1 MVPLAVKAQSSS
13 TTWIVVLYRN
23 LPLTVAILG
32 KMLKSDPHV
41 SLATQH
47 VRVDG
52 TLRQYGNPLDYLQI
66 CPQGDPCLVP
76 AIMAYV
82 NLTGTF
88 RLTFEKASYFI
99 KTYKP
104 PSYTPNQKD
113 PVTQPVGVS

>member
-1 MVPLAVKAQSSS
+1 
-13 TTWIVVLYRN
+13 
-23 LPLTVAILG
+23 
-32 KMLKSDPHV
+32 
-41 SLATQH
+41 
-47 VRVDG
+47 
-52 TLRQYGNPLDYLQI
+52 
-66 CPQGDPCLVP
+66 
-76 AIMAYV
+76 MAYV